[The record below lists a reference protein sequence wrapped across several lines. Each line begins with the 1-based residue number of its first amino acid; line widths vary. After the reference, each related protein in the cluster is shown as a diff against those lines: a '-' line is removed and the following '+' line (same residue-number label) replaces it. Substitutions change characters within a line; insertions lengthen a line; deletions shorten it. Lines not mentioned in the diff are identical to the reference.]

1 MKKYLSFIELVAASS
16 LKRVLAAL
24 GAMTVIE
31 LAAFY
36 IFGVARRVYIFENAI
51 IKSWIPVIMA
61 LGFAAVFWALLSA
74 PLKGSRPDL
83 SLRRLSVSPQAAF
96 AAECVFCILC
106 MAVFFLL
113 QTVLIYVF
121 ALIFEAGPYF
131 SEGPQGVFID
141 VRQNGFLHQMIPLWD
156 SSLKIKNIVYIIC
169 VGLAAAEISFIR
181 GIKRRVPVTS
191 FVTVAFVLIL
201 FIRPVAN
208 PVSGPYYVLFA
219 VMLVFTILNIIWTLR
234 SVDPQEETI

>member
-61 LGFAAVFWALLSA
+61 LGFAAVFWALLSGS
-74 PLKGSRPDL
+74 LKGSRPDY
-83 SLRRLSVSPQAAF
+83 SLRRLSVSPRAGF
-96 AAECVFCILC
+96 IAECIYCILC
-106 MAVFFLL
+106 FALFFLL

-141 VRQNGFLHQMIPLWD
+141 VRQNSFLHQMIPMWD
-156 SSLKIKNIVYIIC
+156 NSLKIKNIVYIIC
-169 VGLAAAEISFIR
+169 VGLAAAEISFVR
-181 GIKRRVPVTS
+181 RIKRRVPVTP

-208 PVSGPYYVLFA
+208 PVAGSFNVIFA
-219 VMLVFTILNIIWTLR
+219 VMLVYTVLNIVWTLR
-234 SVDPQEETI
+234 TADPQEETI